1 MVNDIPTI
9 QPFTYQA
16 STAFQERVQLAD
28 KLNEV
33 IDTLNNLGDLPDL
46 ESKIT
51 ELTTKVSELEE
62 SIGNTDTSLA
72 ELENQLNDL
81 ISEVNTTIKQGISAL
96 ESEVDGIDA
105 RLKTAEGTISE
116 HGTEIDGLLKE
127 VIDGVIM
134 TSNPHGTV
142 QVQINHEDGSND
154 ISAPIDLGL
163 VEQGGIVLQS
173 GTTDRSFK
181 LIVTLTDGTSWQTND
196 FVIPEGGGTEV
207 SVTNISIA
215 QGTGANKI
223 QVKIG
228 LSDGSTISSND
239 WTVVT
244 PTEFSALGTRV
255 TTAEGK
261 ITKNTG
267 DISDLETRVQAIEDS
282 PGFTLQPATATTLG
296 GVKIGA
302 GITVQSDG
310 TIAVDMT
317 KINTAAVAS
326 ALMFTAD
333 ATKVRL
339 HADSI
344 AGSEFTKDI
353 PQASQG
359 GAGTIDAAAYQKLQS
374 IPAPDTIATDAEISD
389 LQEQITGLKLSNDTI
404 CVCSGKDNS
413 VYGIVEV
420 DPSLFASISP
430 TSMYGRAT
438 SSNLGVNP
446 TDGYLQINNI
456 VLKTTQTLTL
466 GLVPSP
472 GSTVNGK
479 INGKTKINLN
489 LDATSVDCYYKFV
502 SIKDGVVIL
511 DSPNPMWV
519 KFYNVGVEYAPTKEG
534 LTTDIIAKYEG
545 TTITELTCLTDLY
558 CNKVRSVAIT
568 FTAGSKIELSD
579 TEITFD

>member
-1 MVNDIPTI
+1 MVSDIPTI

-33 IDTLNNLGDLPDL
+33 IDALNSLGDLPDL
-46 ESKIT
+46 ENQIT
-51 ELTTKVSELEE
+51 ELTAKVTELEE
-62 SIGNTDTSLA
+62 SIGNTDTSLS
-72 ELENQLNDL
+72 ELENQLNAL
-81 ISEVNTTIKQGISAL
+81 ISEVNTTIKQSVSAL

-127 VIDGVIM
+127 VIDGVVM

-142 QVQINHEDGSND
+142 QVQIDHEDGSND

-196 FVIPEGGGTEV
+196 FVIPEGGGTDV

-215 QGTGANKI
+215 QGTGADKI

-244 PTEFSALGTRV
+244 PSEFSALGTRV

-267 DISDLETRVQAIEDS
+267 DISDLDGRVQALEDS
-282 PGFTLQPATATTLG
+282 SGYTLQPATATALG

-302 GITVQSDG
+302 GIIVQGDG
-310 TIAVDMT
+310 TISIDKT
-317 KINTAAVAS
+317 QIDTAAVAS
-326 ALMFTAD
+326 TVMFTAD
-333 ATKVRL
+333 GSKVTL
-339 HADSI
+339 HADSVG
-344 AGSEFTKDI
+344 GSEFTKDI

-359 GAGTIDAAAYQKLQS
+359 GAGTIDQESYAKIAATESKVNALTPS
-374 IPAPDTIATDAEISD
+374 VSVNEEVSPP
-389 LQEQITGLKLSNDTI
+389 QITVSINGKSSTANLPGGGNDGWEVI
-404 CVCSGKDNS
+404 DLDN
-413 VYGIVEV
+413 I
-420 DPSLFASISP
+420 
-430 TSMYGRAT
+430 
-438 SSNLGVNP
+438 P
-446 TDGYLQINNI
+446 TDFTVGDEVEFIIGVSLTRAFDGPDSWNESFSGTIELRSWPELPRIAKITIPPGYGGYIAANVATKIDDNFIEIYSIN
-456 VLKTTQTLTL
+456 
-466 GLVPSP
+466 
-472 GSTVNGK
+472 TVNGVDNWNTQTANLFK
-479 INGKTKINLN
+479 LTAVLFNGSGISSVSYNINRSNIKTYVNSMKRKR
-489 LDATSVDCYYKFV
+489 A
-502 SIKDGVVIL
+502 
-511 DSPNPMWV
+511 
-519 KFYNVGVEYAPTKEG
+519 
-534 LTTDIIAKYEG
+534 
-545 TTITELTCLTDLY
+545 
-558 CNKVRSVAIT
+558 
-568 FTAGSKIELSD
+568 
-579 TEITFD
+579 

>member
-1 MVNDIPTI
+1 MPEIPTI
-9 QPFTYQA
+9 EPFQFIR
-16 STAFQERVQLAD
+16 STAFSERVQLAN

-33 IDTLNNLGDLPDL
+33 IDALNNLGDLPDL
-46 ESKIT
+46 ESQIT

-62 SIGNTDTSLA
+62 SIGSTDTSLA
-72 ELENQLNDL
+72 ELENQVNAL
-81 ISEVNTTIKQGISAL
+81 ISEVNTTIKQSISAL
-96 ESEVDGIDA
+96 ESEVDGIDT
-105 RLKTAEGTISE
+105 RLTTAEGTISE

-127 VIDGVIM
+127 VIDGVVM

-244 PTEFSALGTRV
+244 PSEFSALGTRV
-255 TTAEGK
+255 TTAEGN

-267 DISDLETRVQAIEDS
+267 DISDLDGRVQALEET
-282 PGFTLQPATATTLG
+282 PGYALKPATATALG

-302 GITVQSDG
+302 GIIVQGDG
-310 TIAVDMT
+310 TISVDKT
-317 KINTAAVAS
+317 QIDTAAVAS
-326 ALMFTAD
+326 TVKFTAD
-333 ATKVRL
+333 ASKVTL
-339 HADSI
+339 HADSL

-359 GAGTIDAAAYQKLQS
+359 GAGTIDQESYAKIAATESKVNAL
-374 IPAPDTIATDAEISD
+374 APSVKVNEGVSPP
-389 LQEQITGLKLSNDTI
+389 QITVS
-404 CVCSGKDNS
+404 
-413 VYGIVEV
+413 
-420 DPSLFASISP
+420 
-430 TSMYGRAT
+430 
-438 SSNLGVNP
+438 
-446 TDGYLQINNI
+446 
-456 VLKTTQTLTL
+456 
-466 GLVPSP
+466 
-472 GSTVNGK
+472 
-479 INGKTKINLN
+479 INGKSSTANLPGGGGG
-489 LDATSVDCYYKFV
+489 SSGIEY
-502 SIKDGVVIL
+502 
-511 DSPNPMWV
+511 
-519 KFYNVGVEYAPTKEG
+519 VGTY
-534 LTTDIIAKYEG
+534 
-545 TTITELTCLTDLY
+545 
-558 CNKVRSVAIT
+558 T
-568 FTAGSKIELSD
+568 FTQSFDTPYSISASEGYLYILCLMRCSGQGIPGGGGNVALVSTAGEQMTDVDYSSNESIDFYTYSYNDMAVGATAKVTVRYENDQIRLYATGDQGSGGFNSVVAVYRVQLP
-579 TEITFD
+579 TP